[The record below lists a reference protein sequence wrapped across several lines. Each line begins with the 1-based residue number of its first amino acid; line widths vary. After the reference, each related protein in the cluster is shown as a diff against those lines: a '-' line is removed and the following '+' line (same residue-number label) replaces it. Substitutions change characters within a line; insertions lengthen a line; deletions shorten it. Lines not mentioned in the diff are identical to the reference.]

1 MSGNKKKWI
10 LHENV
15 RIRPLLLHLCNLF
28 LMYDAQS
35 AMSLHNGV
43 MFGIQIMDS
52 KLVDAFECMGL
63 VKRHSAY
70 KSRTINYKQ
79 NILIFCLFFLLPPLF
94 FMTWEEQSQA
104 KLQFI
109 SFIATVS
116 LLLVLGTPKEKLL
129 VPFWK
134 IATQVMIS
142 VAQPFVFPLNKESDR
157 SGAPWC
163 MAVWWRSTRP
173 SA

>member
-52 KLVDAFECMGL
+52 TLVDAFECMDL

-70 KSRTINYKQ
+70 KSRTINLKLQ
-79 NILIFCLFFLLPPLF
+79 TKHPNLLPLF
-94 FMTWEEQSQA
+94 FSSALFFHDMRGTKSSKTAIYQFYSHRLPSPCTWDPKRKAFGAFLKNCHTSNDFSGSTLCFPSQ
-104 KLQFI
+104 
-109 SFIATVS
+109 
-116 LLLVLGTPKEKLL
+116 
-129 VPFWK
+129 
-134 IATQVMIS
+134 
-142 VAQPFVFPLNKESDR
+142 
-157 SGAPWC
+157 
-163 MAVWWRSTRP
+163 
-173 SA
+173 